1 MEARQPG
8 DATPGRDGEGGS
20 GEQCQ
25 RVAPAEPRPP
35 MRARRLSRLAVE
47 VVHLMGPVD
56 HGLVVCGGDDR
67 PSLRAIGSEQSDDGG
82 PGVSVLPDGGLVR
95 EHDVGAVEDRR
106 NDRQPSHLAPGEVAW
121 VGIRQPP
128 QPEGLEQAPGALL
141 ETGRVVAELPRGEE
155 HLVEDPT
162 GDDRRARPLRD
173 PREATRQLHWR
184 ESRGILAIAHPDRPL
199 GGHEEAGQRMQD
211 RRLPRS
217 AATDE
222 CGKLPGCQPQGLL
235 QSGRDPL
242 GDDAVDSGRPPRH
255 GQPRRLQTVE

>member
-1 MEARQPG
+1 
-8 DATPGRDGEGGS
+8 
-20 GEQCQ
+20 
-25 RVAPAEPRPP
+25 

-67 PSLRAIGSEQSDDGG
+67 PSLRAIGQRAIRRWRPRCVGPARRWARPRARCRGRGG
-82 PGVSVLPDGGLVR
+82 SPKRSPAVASRPRRGGVGRHP
-95 EHDVGAVEDRR
+95 
-106 NDRQPSHLAPGEVAW
+106 PTAPARGS
-121 VGIRQPP
+121 
-128 QPEGLEQAPGALL
+128 EQAPGALL

-211 RRLPRS
+211 RRLPPIRCDRRVRQAPRVP
-217 AATDE
+217 AA
-222 CGKLPGCQPQGLL
+222 GAPPVGP
-235 QSGRDPL
+235 
-242 GDDAVDSGRPPRH
+242 RPAR
-255 GQPRRLQTVE
+255 